1 MRRLL
6 PQAPPSTI
14 SHCSLSRTFRWGVA
28 SPLLHASGAR
38 HPPCNPPSEPP
49 LLYSGL
55 SRRRGV
61 SPTFHGAKPV
71 RASRPPRSA
80 VGPGAATIVGVALP
94 LATFPFCK
102 RRTKY
107 FVSFRFC
114 ILLLRQER
122 TACLS
127 DCGSDRPRRLL
138 SDYLLPGGGWAF
150 RLGLIHFCRASHW
163 VCDDCVARYQRAADA
178 VEAATRL
185 GPLQGF
191 GRIFSIPGH
200 FRPRQQRP
208 PRRRRRPL
216 RPVRRRSAH
225 EKGKVRRTGRQ
236 ELLE

>member
-1 MRRLL
+1 VRRLL
-6 PQAPPSTI
+6 TQPPPPTIAPTAL
-14 SHCSLSRTFRWGVA
+14 SLARVQVGRGVA
-28 SPLLHASGAR
+28 PTARLWGPRR

-94 LATFPFCK
+94 LATFPFCE

-107 FVSFRFC
+107 SVSFRFC

-138 SDYLLPGGGWAF
+138 YLLPGGWAF
-150 RLGLIHFCRASHW
+150 RLGLINF
-163 VCDDCVARYQRAADA
+163 
-178 VEAATRL
+178 
-185 GPLQGF
+185 
-191 GRIFSIPGH
+191 
-200 FRPRQQRP
+200 
-208 PRRRRRPL
+208 
-216 RPVRRRSAH
+216 
-225 EKGKVRRTGRQ
+225 
-236 ELLE
+236 

>member
-1 MRRLL
+1 MLSKSSKFRKRAEISASTQKPL
-6 PQAPPSTI
+6 QAAL
-14 SHCSLSRTFRWGVA
+14 CR
-28 SPLLHASGAR
+28 
-38 HPPCNPPSEPP
+38 
-49 LLYSGL
+49 
-55 SRRRGV
+55 
-61 SPTFHGAKPV
+61 
-71 RASRPPRSA
+71 
-80 VGPGAATIVGVALP
+80 PGAAATPQRSCCSDLGAIRPALSPSRSKNGVQPA
-94 LATFPFCK
+94 
-102 RRTKY
+102 RRRCGVPKNSCTAGARN
-107 FVSFRFC
+107 FVPIFG
-114 ILLLRQER
+114 R
-122 TACLS
+122 T
-127 DCGSDRPRRLL
+127 R
-138 SDYLLPGGGWAF
+138 
-150 RLGLIHFCRASHW
+150 CRASHW